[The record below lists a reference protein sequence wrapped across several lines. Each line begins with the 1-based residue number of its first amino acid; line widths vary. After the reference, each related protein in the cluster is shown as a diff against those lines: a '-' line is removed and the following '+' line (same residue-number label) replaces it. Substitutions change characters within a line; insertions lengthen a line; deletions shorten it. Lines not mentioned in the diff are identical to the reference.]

1 LKIQVETRALTVLV
15 IPEGRLDFGA
25 AAAFQQR
32 VEAVIAG
39 AGTAPARVI
48 IDCAA
53 LDYVSSAGL
62 RVFLLAAR
70 ASQRAGISFAVCA
83 LKPAVREV
91 FELSGFN
98 RMIAVYT
105 DRTTALAHAP
115 QGPAPKEQRTA
126 VPSDAVHLSA
136 LTRFLQGFWSAAA
149 LPPAQALAFELALE
163 EVFMNVV
170 MHGPP
175 AGTACVEVSLLL
187 DGNELTMTV
196 EDDAPEFNPLLVAAP
211 DVTASLAE
219 RPVGGHGVFLVR
231 RMMDTV
237 RYQRIGARNHLT
249 MTKHIAP

>member
-1 LKIQVETRALTVLV
+1 MKIQVETRARTTLV
-15 IPEGRLDFGA
+15 IPEGRLDFSA
-25 AAAFQQR
+25 AAAFQQH

-39 AGTAPARVI
+39 GGTAPATVI
-48 IDCAA
+48 IDCAR

-70 ASQRAGISFAVCA
+70 ASQRAGIAFVLCA
-83 LKPAVREV
+83 LTPAVREV
-91 FELSGFN
+91 FDLSGFS
-98 RMIAVYT
+98 RMITVHP
-105 DRTTALAHAP
+105 DRAAALAHATP
-115 QGPAPKEQRTA
+115 GAAHIEQRA
-126 VPSDAVHLSA
+126 SVPNDAAHLST
-136 LTRFLQGFWSAAA
+136 LTRFLQEFWSLAA

-175 AGTACVEVSLLL
+175 AGTARVDVGLTLAGA
-187 DGNELTMTV
+187 DLTMTV
-196 EDDAPEFNPLLVAAP
+196 EDDAPAFNPLLLAAP

-237 RYQRIGARNHLT
+237 GYQRVRGKNCLT
-249 MTKHIAP
+249 MTKHIAL